1 MTLLSQLW
9 LQTESISENLT
20 VILTRWFFST
30 HNISEMLEELEVSQ
44 N

>member
-20 VILTRWFFST
+20 VILARWGFST